1 MTIKKQ
7 FILLSSIIVIIPILT
22 IVFIIIQHY
31 LSSPRSVM
39 MEAYQDFIEENQ
51 NEYSE
56 NDLKILRQTLEKIS
70 PDFEF
75 TLFSREKV
83 LISTIP
89 EIKKDDTINSSIL
102 INLINS
108 SSNKYIYQY
117 RLINS
122 STVND
127 EVGKTIA
134 SGQLPDSF
142 NSDDEI
148 TDFFLFSRILRG
160 QKRYRFR
167 TITFTYLIIFIL
179 VIIFF
184 CIILIVVI
192 SKNIFRSI
200 ETLDSQTQA
209 IADGN
214 LDLKIDVS
222 GNEKSTT
229 PYVNGASVKCS
240 KCNFFRTFSF
250 NFSRMRI
257 IFSL

>member
-1 MTIKKQ
+1 
-7 FILLSSIIVIIPILT
+7 
-22 IVFIIIQHY
+22 
-31 LSSPRSVM
+31 M
-39 MEAYQDFIEENQ
+39 MEAYQSLIEENQ

-56 NDLKILRQTLEKIS
+56 TDLKIIRQTLEKIS

-89 EIKKDDTINSSIL
+89 EIKKNDTINTNIL

-108 SSNKYIYQY
+108 SSKKYIYQY

-122 STVND
+122 STVDDELGKTLASEQTLDTFNNSD
-127 EVGKTIA
+127 EV
-134 SGQLPDSF
+134 
-142 NSDDEI
+142 

-167 TITFTYLIIFIL
+167 TITFAYLIIFIL
-179 VIIFF
+179 VLISI

-192 SKNIFRSI
+192 SKNIFRSL

-214 LDLKIDVS
+214 LDLKIDIS
-222 GNEKSTT
+222 HDKKSNEITSMAANLEK
-229 PYVNGASVKCS
+229 
-240 KCNFFRTFSF
+240 
-250 NFSRMRI
+250 MRI
-257 IFSL
+257 SLLEAQNQKYNLTITPQN